1 MDFLR
6 KGYVKLTE
14 WNRGQ
19 SMTEYALILAA
30 IAVVCI
36 VGYNLIGTNV
46 STVLGK
52 VNSNL

>member
-14 WNRGQ
+14 WHRGQ

-36 VGYNLIGTNV
+36 VGYNAIGTSV
-46 STVLGK
+46 SGVLTTVNGQL
-52 VNSNL
+52 

>member
-14 WNRGQ
+14 WNRAQ

-36 VGYNLIGTNV
+36 VGYNAIGTSV
-46 STVLGK
+46 SSVLTS
-52 VNSNL
+52 VNNQL